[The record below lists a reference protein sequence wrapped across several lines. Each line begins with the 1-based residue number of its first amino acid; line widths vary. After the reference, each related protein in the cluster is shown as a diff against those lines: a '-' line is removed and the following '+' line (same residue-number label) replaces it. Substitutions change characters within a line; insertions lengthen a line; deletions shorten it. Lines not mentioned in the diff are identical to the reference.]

1 MPVSPAIT
9 RVQTEES
16 LDLLT
21 SKPSQDANFKFQG
34 GVYIKRKG
42 WTVRKERISMP
53 SLASY
58 TCMHTYSDTYTHMNV
73 KIN

>member
-9 RVQTEES
+9 RVQTDES

-21 SKPSQDANFKFQG
+21 SKPSQDINFKFQG
-34 GVYIKRKG
+34 DVYVKRKG
-42 WTVRKERISMP
+42 WTVRKERLSMP
-53 SLASY
+53 FLASY
-58 TCMHTYSDTYTHMNV
+58 TCVHTYSDTNTHMNV